1 MKIVRRIAKYLGP
14 SPFTVAV
21 PQPSWDT
28 EDREELDEKNDT
40 WFYVRTYLS
49 LSLSKGPGF
58 WEAFFEILN
67 RFLATLDEEDEKR
80 ILAFYQEVQPLASD
94 LTPVIYRERL
104 KRIRD
109 AVAKLLDDT
118 DLPRKA
124 LTFIQNEDLPYPDLS
139 DVGTR
144 AYDRPEFTFH
154 LPEYKILTA
163 LSVLAKMMAPVWGHL
178 IMNGNAFTKTS
189 DKEERCLTTFLP
201 VLDHPLFRE
210 TTEKLESYTQNS
222 IEKHFQRSVKVT
234 SFDIKFVLAHQG
246 YTDDYFLQIVY
257 GILWVKKLASYD
269 PLFIMNA
276 DRPLNA
282 KDIMKHISS
291 SNVKTIP
298 TSLSSIQNHASTM
311 PRLEPKS
318 KNEKSES
325 DSVTLLENESFVSR
339 TSVSLP
345 IYVRLGIDFTIDRY
359 LEARGI
365 SRDLFR
371 SIHGHYDRNQVTHVS
386 PWAMTILSCL
396 FSRNVGGS
404 RALRY
409 LDYPATVRLMSLA
422 QMDLHLSGVPAPVT
436 HLVTAWS
443 RESEGYRE
451 PDDVDK
457 TLRVVHSQ
465 RGAWNDLLAVY
476 PDTVGARTIEMQM
489 NDCLVFITDHDHIY
503 NTAPPLLELMEE
515 DTVENGS
522 PITYGTSVLADL
534 SAFIRDRAMKEAPHD
549 PQAASAPA

>member
-1 MKIVRRIAKYLGP
+1 MKIERRIAKYLGP

-28 EDREELDEKNDT
+28 EEREELDEKNDC
-40 WFYVRTYLS
+40 WFGVRTYLS

-58 WEAFFEILN
+58 WNAFFEILN
-67 RFLATLDEEDEKR
+67 RFLATLDETDERR
-80 ILAFYQEVQPLASD
+80 IMAFYQEARPLASD
-94 LTPVIYRERL
+94 LTPDVYRDRL
-104 KRIRD
+104 EAIQD
-109 AVAKLLDDT
+109 AVARLMDDT
-118 DLPRKA
+118 DLPKKA
-124 LTFIQNEDLPYPDLS
+124 LVFIQGEDLPYPDLS
-139 DVGTR
+139 EVGTR

-163 LSVLAKMMAPVWGHL
+163 LSVLAKMMSPVWGHL
-178 IMNGNAFTKTS
+178 IMNGNAFIKTS
-189 DKEERCLTTFLP
+189 DKEARCLTTFLP
-201 VLDHPLFRE
+201 VLDHPVFRE
-210 TTEKLESYTQNS
+210 TTEKLEAYTKNG
-222 IEKHFQRSVKVT
+222 IERHFSRNQKTS

-257 GILWVKKLASYD
+257 GILFVKKLAQYD
-269 PLFIMNA
+269 PLFILNS

-345 IYVRLGIDFTIDRY
+345 IYVRLGIDFTVDRY

-365 SRDLFR
+365 SPDLFR
-371 SIHGHYDRNQVTHVS
+371 TIHGHYDRSQVTHVS

-396 FSRNVGGS
+396 FSRDVGGS

-422 QMDLHLSGVPAPVT
+422 QLDLHLSGVPSPVT

-443 RESEGYRE
+443 RESDGYRE
-451 PDDVDK
+451 PSDIDK
-457 TLRVVHSQ
+457 SLRVVHAQ
-465 RGAWNDLLAVY
+465 RGAWADLLAVY
-476 PDTVGARTIEMQM
+476 PDMVGARTIEMQM
-489 NDCLVFITDHDHIY
+489 NDCLVFITDHDHSY

-515 DTVENGS
+515 DEIENGT
-522 PITYGTSVLADL
+522 PLAYGTGILADL

-549 PQAASAPA
+549 PQAAPAPA